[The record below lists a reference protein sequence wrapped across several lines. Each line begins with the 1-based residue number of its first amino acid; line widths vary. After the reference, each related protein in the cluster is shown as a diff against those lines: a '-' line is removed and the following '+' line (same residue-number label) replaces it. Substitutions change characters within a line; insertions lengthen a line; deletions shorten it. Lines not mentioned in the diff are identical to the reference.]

1 MTKHI
6 KAYLNSKSIFI
17 YNKNFFTFFFF
28 FSSTLIVH
36 INTMSLEI
44 WSIGEVISYQT
55 TPRTE
60 FVVGMGIV
68 KSKTNEDENITF
80 NITQFVPIDAEAP
93 CYVVPLAPKDIIYF
107 HGTVTNID
115 SPTKTMNVTCSHSR
129 KISLNPSSIPHDL
142 LTLQQLVRFL
152 GNQILQKWPFLS
164 MWVFLNMLK
173 PIQGVRINPSR

>member
-1 MTKHI
+1 
-6 KAYLNSKSIFI
+6 
-17 YNKNFFTFFFF
+17 
-28 FSSTLIVH
+28 
-36 INTMSLEI
+36 MSLEI
-44 WSIGEVISYQT
+44 RSIREVISYQT

-152 GNQILQKWPFLS
+152 GNQILQK
-164 MWVFLNMLK
+164 
-173 PIQGVRINPSR
+173 